1 MFFPHS
7 IFSSFVLYKERK
19 RIRNAKLTRGCLSKR
34 VKNISRRS
42 NTQCIARVYSFKT
55 TTARQLLGSRK
66 VKSEL
71 ANKNKHLKEETAP
84 TSFVFDDCS
93 TVDPTSFVMD
103 ECLNYDDD
111 CLK

>member
-1 MFFPHS
+1 M
-7 IFSSFVLYKERK
+7 
-19 RIRNAKLTRGCLSKR
+19 
-34 VKNISRRS
+34 
-42 NTQCIARVYSFKT
+42 
-55 TTARQLLGSRK
+55 
-66 VKSEL
+66 KSEL

>member
-1 MFFPHS
+1 MVFLL
-7 IFSSFVLYKERK
+7 SSSAEDRRVFTEQQIYLQRK
-19 RIRNAKLTRGCLSKR
+19 FALRKQR
-34 VKNISRRS
+34 
-42 NTQCIARVYSFKT
+42 
-55 TTARQLLGSRK
+55 RK

-71 ANKNKHLKEETAP
+71 ANKNKHLKEATAP

-93 TVDPTSFVMD
+93 TVDPMSFVMD